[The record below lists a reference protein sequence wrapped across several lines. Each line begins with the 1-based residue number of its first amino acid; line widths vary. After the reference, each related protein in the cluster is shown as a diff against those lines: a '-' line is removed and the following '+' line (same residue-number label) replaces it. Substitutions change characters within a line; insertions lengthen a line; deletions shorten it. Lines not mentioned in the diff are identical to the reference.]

1 MDVFSSILVANLV
14 FVFLPLGYFSRG
26 ATLGTSSKQG
36 SAVIVFE
43 VNSVEGFCVVIVYMC
58 YESCNEEE
66 AS

>member
-1 MDVFSSILVANLV
+1 VDVFSSIIVANLV

-43 VNSVEGFCVVIVYMC
+43 VNSVEGFCVVIV
-58 YESCNEEE
+58 
-66 AS
+66 